1 MLAAT
6 SEHADI
12 RKVIEDGFCIGCGA
26 CAVVTNGISV
36 QPNGYGDLVAII
48 AASEF
53 SDLHRATEVCPFA
66 TRSDETQLMQEV
78 FADSSHCD
86 QIVGRYE
93 SVHAG
98 FSDVYRRHGSSGGI
112 ATHFLAALLEKG
124 IVDHVVCVGPSQD
137 RLADYAIVNDPAM
150 LAGYATSFYYP
161 VTMEQ
166 VIRRIRN
173 QPGRYAITGVP
184 CFHKALRLL
193 KKHDPVLSERIVM
206 QVGLVCGQM
215 KSAHYSEY
223 LARRTGKTGREKLI
237 AACFRSKTGSSS
249 ADNYFFVGRWQGEH
263 QEEKSGSISSRALGV
278 NWAMSYFKPKACDYC
293 DDVFAECADLA
304 VMDAWLPQFVDDPQG
319 TSLVMARSKSARRVL
334 EDENGPGR
342 LTLWDS
348 NIDALIQSQI
358 SGLRHR
364 RQGLRFRLQL
374 MKKIGCWT
382 PRKRV
387 APAFDADAFIAGE
400 MLMRA
405 LLRRSSRAS
414 FRIQLWFG
422 GGLIV
427 FKSLMFVPLFV
438 YKIYGKFRRTLEK
451 PVERSKE
458 IETYKV

>member
-1 MLAAT
+1 M
-6 SEHADI
+6 EIHGHEDI
-12 RKVIEDGFCIGCGA
+12 RKVIADGFCIGCGA
-26 CAVVTNGISV
+26 CAVATRGISV
-36 QPNGYGDLVAII
+36 RPNGYGDLVADIT
-48 AASEF
+48 APAS
-53 SDLHRATEVCPFA
+53 SDLRLATAVCPFA
-66 TRSDETQLMQEV
+66 THLDETGIMKEV
-78 FADSSHCD
+78 FGESSSSD
-86 QIVGRYE
+86 RIAGRYE
-93 SVHAG
+93 SVYAG
-98 FSDVYRRHGSSGGI
+98 FSAIYRAHGSSGGI

-137 RLADYAIVNDPAM
+137 RLVDYAIVSDPAT
-150 LAGYATSFYYP
+150 LADYATSFYYP

-166 VIRRIRN
+166 VIRRIRD

-193 KKHDPVLSERIVM
+193 KKHDPILSERIVM

-223 LARRTGKTGREKLI
+223 LARRAGKTGREKLI
-237 AACFRSKTGSSS
+237 AACFRSKAGSSS
-249 ADNYFFVGRWQGEH
+249 ADNYFFVGRWQGERR
-263 QEEKSGSISSRALGV
+263 EEKSGSISSRALGI

-293 DDVFAECADLA
+293 DDVFAECADIA
-304 VMDAWLPQFVDDPQG
+304 VMDAWLPQFVGDPQG

-374 MKKIGCWT
+374 MKKIGRWT

-387 APAFDADAFIAGE
+387 APAFDAGVFVAGE
-400 MLMRA
+400 MMMRA
-405 LLRRSSRAS
+405 LLRRGSRAS
-414 FRIQLWFG
+414 FRVQLWFG
-422 GGLIV
+422 GGLII
-427 FKSLMFVPLFV
+427 FKILMFVPLFV
-438 YKIYGKFRRTLEK
+438 YKVYGKFRRTLEK